1 MSLTRKVR
9 QRGGRRRRLRGGRRR
24 QRGGR
29 TRTRAS
35 HRRRAASYRRHRRA
49 SPCRGKGPAVCR
61 ANRSCKYAS
70 GSKRSFCRRK
80 SNTRRHRRRHH

>member
-9 QRGGRRRRLRGGRRR
+9 QRGGKRRRRRTHHRRHRGGRA
-24 QRGGR
+24 
-29 TRTRAS
+29 RTRAS
-35 HRRRAASYRRHRRA
+35 RRRRAASYRRRRRA

-61 ANRSCKYAS
+61 ASRSCKYAS

-80 SNTRRHRRRHH
+80 SNTRRRR